1 MSRRNIVVSIIC
13 ALLCCTGVTVIF
25 ERYQSWTN
33 QAFDELAAENI
44 KAYSDS
50 QNTEVTARVENVRTT
65 MKTIAE
71 MVRQREEAGE
81 GTEGLEEYFDAVSSN
96 EDIQAKGV
104 RYYRFDALDTSRME
118 ARDVEMIEKL
128 KNGESVVSEIYP
140 TEEEDDADFYYVI
153 AEPIY
158 VDGEAAGFIR
168 GLINGFSLLNS
179 SQTGFMRNDTESF
192 LIGED
197 GTNAFTENLEE
208 ESDRD
213 RNVLD
218 SLMETGGNTD
228 KVEAL
233 KENIMEKKQK
243 VMVMESEDGPAYVSY
258 SFLPYNDWIILN
270 VFHSK
275 EMNKYVL
282 TLEDNG
288 KKMTALLIGLAAATV
303 LLVAGIVYHSNKE
316 HRFERKRT
324 ALLTNFSDMILCE
337 YDRNKDVL
345 RCTSNISRV
354 LAVEQTEITDFKQ
367 FIADSELV
375 HPQDHPVLE
384 DMLKRHLKEGETEK
398 YEVRLKAKGNAYIWC
413 RLDIVSIGSK
423 RKRVLVIK
431 VTDISG
437 EKKKEMAL
445 MRKAQRDTLSGL
457 LNRGA
462 FKDQVSEYIRQS
474 QGGCLFLIDLDN
486 FKDINDRY
494 GHLAGDE
501 SIRKV
506 GEVLRACFRS
516 RDVIGRYGGDEF
528 FAFVPGRMSR
538 DIIDGRAADVIR
550 AVEKITLEEAPDL
563 HFTCSIGIVR
573 CEEGISFHDCLKHAD
588 EAMYEAKSRGKN
600 SWIVQ

>member
-1 MSRRNIVVSIIC
+1 MHFGAKCICQAALKIYNKKPFTCTGTWGSVLMSRRNIVVSIIC

-65 MKTIAE
+65 LKTIAE
-71 MVRQREEAGE
+71 MIRQREEAGE

-104 RYYRFDALDTSRME
+104 YYYRFDTLDIADMG
-118 ARDVEMIEKL
+118 ARD
-128 KNGESVVSEIYP
+128 P
-140 TEEEDDADFYYVI
+140 
-153 AEPIY
+153 
-158 VDGEAAGFIR
+158 DGDRRQYGQSRSFERKYR
-168 GLINGFSLLNS
+168 GK
-179 SQTGFMRNDTESF
+179 
-192 LIGED
+192 
-197 GTNAFTENLEE
+197 
-208 ESDRD
+208 
-213 RNVLD
+213 
-218 SLMETGGNTD
+218 ET
-228 KVEAL
+228 A
-233 KENIMEKKQK
+233 
-243 VMVMESEDGPAYVSY
+243 
-258 SFLPYNDWIILN
+258 YNDWIILN

-288 KKMTALLIGLAAATV
+288 KKMTALLIGLAAVTV
-303 LLVAGIVYHSNKE
+303 LLVAGIVYHGNKE
-316 HRFERKRT
+316 HRFERIRT

-354 LAVEQTEITDFKQ
+354 LAVEQTQITDFKQ
-367 FIADSELV
+367 FIADSGLV
-375 HPQDHPVLE
+375 HPQDHLVLE
-384 DMLKRHLKEGETEK
+384 DMIKRHLKEGETEK

-423 RKRVLVIK
+423 RKRILVIK

-506 GEVLRACFRS
+506 GEVLRACFS
-516 RDVIGRYGGDEF
+516 ARDVIGRYGGDDF
-528 FAFVPGRMSR
+528 FAFVPAG
-538 DIIDGRAADVIR
+538 
-550 AVEKITLEEAPDL
+550 
-563 HFTCSIGIVR
+563 
-573 CEEGISFHDCLKHAD
+573 
-588 EAMYEAKSRGKN
+588 
-600 SWIVQ
+600 